1 MNGDFL
7 TKAFRKISARIRSDQ
22 RSDTD
27 SDDILQDAFCR
38 LWSHRGEIQSER
50 HAEGM
55 LVTASKNLRI
65 DRQRSMS
72 RHPEIGIDEVSEIS
86 DQPPA
91 ADVVSDTYKR
101 VDMIV
106 RKYIS
111 DRDREILYHRD
122 RDGWE
127 YDEIAEMYSLSEANV
142 RMIISRTRK
151 SIRELYR
158 REFKNI

>member
-1 MNGDFL
+1 
-7 TKAFRKISARIRSDQ
+7 
-22 RSDTD
+22 
-27 SDDILQDAFCR
+27 
-38 LWSHRGEIQSER
+38 
-50 HAEGM
+50 M